1 MTYSLSLTVAL
12 SVLSGT
18 GMAVAEAQR
27 HCTTA
32 FAVFPS
38 GNQQDAVFDLTIA
51 DAGSAAKVSVAGS
64 GAWSAERRPEG
75 NGAETISFDTG
86 AADETLT
93 IGAGGELLWQIDYKD
108 SHANSDRVIAF
119 AGMCDPWRGQ

>member
-1 MTYSLSLTVAL
+1 MNYTLSLTVAL

-38 GNQQDAVFDLTIA
+38 GNQEDVAFALTVTAA
-51 DAGSAAKVSVAGS
+51 DSAARVAVAGS
-64 GAWSAERRPEG
+64 GEWSARRRPEG
-75 NGAETISFDTG
+75 NGAETITFDTD

-119 AGMCDPWRGQ
+119 VGMCDPWRGQ